1 VSNVLSRVL
10 IAAAAT
16 GAALAAGMG
25 TAAAEPAPPP
35 PPPPPNINGYALAVP
50 AEYEVQPGLYAFTT
64 PQGLT
69 CVVSRGAGGYGCN
82 GPIPGAPNGANMIT
96 GGPGGMPGFT
106 SSPRP
111 LFVSDK
117 AAKPLPANTRISYS
131 TISCGVDEAGAAI
144 CTNSFDQTGFV
155 LGPNTSWNFG
165 AVNPLL
171 DRPEGTN
178 PYAN

>member
-1 VSNVLSRVL
+1 MSNVLSRVS
-10 IAAAAT
+10 IAVAAA
-16 GAALAAGMG
+16 GAALTCAAG

-35 PPPPPNINGYALAVP
+35 PPPPPNINGYAMAAP
-50 AEYEVQPGLYAFTT
+50 ADYEVQPGLYAFTT

-69 CVVSRGAGGYGCN
+69 CVVSRSTAYGCN
-82 GPIPGAPNGANMIT
+82 GPIPGAPNGANLIT
-96 GGPGGMPGFT
+96 GGATGMPGFS

-117 AAKPLPANTRISYS
+117 PANPLPANTRISYG
-131 TISCGVDEAGAAI
+131 TISCGVDGAGAAI

-155 LGPNTSWNFG
+155 LGPTASWNFG

-178 PYAN
+178 PYMN

>member
-1 VSNVLSRVL
+1 MSSVLSRVL
-10 IAAAAT
+10 IAACCA
-16 GAALAAGMG
+16 GAALAGSSSV
-25 TAAAEPAPPP
+25 AAAEPAPPP
-35 PPPPPNINGYALAVP
+35 PPPPPNINGFTPVVP
-50 AEYEVQPGLYAFTT
+50 SDYEVQPGLYGFTT
-64 PQGLT
+64 PAGIT
-69 CVVSRGAGGYGCN
+69 CVVSRSTAYGCN
-82 GPIPGAPNGANMIT
+82 GPFPGAPNGANMIT

-111 LFVSDK
+111 LFVSDTP
-117 AAKPLPANTRISYS
+117 AKPLPANTRLSYG
-131 TISCGVDEAGAAI
+131 TISCGVDGAGAAI

-155 LGPNTSWNFG
+155 LGPATSWNFG

>member
-1 VSNVLSRVL
+1 M
-10 IAAAAT
+10 AAAAT
-16 GAALAAGMG
+16 GAVMVGWPGSAS
-25 TAAAEPAPPP
+25 AEPAPP

-50 AEYEVQPGLYAFTT
+50 ADYEVQPGLYAFTT

-96 GGPGGMPGFT
+96 GGPGGMPGF
-106 SSPRP
+106 SSSSRP

-117 AAKPLPANTRISYS
+117 AAKPLPANTRISFS
-131 TISCGVDEAGAAI
+131 TISCGVDDAGAAI

-155 LGPNTSWNFG
+155 LGPVTSWNFG
-165 AVNPLL
+165 AVNPLV

>member
-1 VSNVLSRVL
+1 MV
-10 IAAAAT
+10 
-16 GAALAAGMG
+16 GMAGS
-25 TAAAEPAPPP
+25 ASAEPPP
-35 PPPPPNINGYALAVP
+35 PPAPNINGYAPVVP

-96 GGPGGMPGFT
+96 SGPSGMPGF
-106 SSPRP
+106 SSSARP

-117 AAKPLPANTRISYS
+117 PALPLPANSRLSFG
-131 TISCGVDEAGAAI
+131 TISCGVDGGGAAI

-155 LGPNTSWNFG
+155 LGPVTSWNFG
-165 AVNPLL
+165 AVNPLV

-178 PYAN
+178 PYTN